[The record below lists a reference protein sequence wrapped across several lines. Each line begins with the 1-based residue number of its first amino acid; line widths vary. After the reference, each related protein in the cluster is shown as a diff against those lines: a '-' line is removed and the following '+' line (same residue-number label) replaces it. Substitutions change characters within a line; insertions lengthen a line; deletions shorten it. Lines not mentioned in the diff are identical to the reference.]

1 MIMDA
6 FWKQKT
12 LQQMSRQEW
21 ESLCDGC
28 AQCCVVKLEDD
39 DSGHVYYTDIVC
51 QLLDQEN
58 CRCGD
63 YQNRCTRVPDCV
75 QLTPDNLR
83 QLHWMP
89 YDCAYR
95 RLHEGRELAWWHPLV
110 SGSRD
115 SVHQAGVSVAGKVIS
130 ETEVDVEDIESHI
143 IDWIR

>member
-1 MIMDA
+1 MDA

-39 DSGHVYYTDIVC
+39 DSGRVYYTDIVC
-51 QLLDQEN
+51 QLLDQEK

-75 QLTPDNLR
+75 QLTPGNLR

-95 RLHEGRELAWWHPLV
+95 RLYEGRELAWWHPLV

-115 SVHQAGVSVAGKVIS
+115 SVHLAGVSVAGKVIS
-130 ETEVDVEDIESHI
+130 ETEVDAEDIESHI